1 MRQVSTK
8 AVRNELIQLY
18 AFLEDANRSSTLQ
31 SNENNNDNENDDD
44 NSNNHDNNDDINNF
58 QEGSLLNVEFNDAT
72 RKACATYLDLLAN
85 TALSFIQSEVR
96 CCD

>member
-1 MRQVSTK
+1 MLTK
-8 AVRNELIQLY
+8 NKKKLNFELNVNTI
-18 AFLEDANRSSTLQ
+18 DQ
-31 SNENNNDNENDDD
+31 SISQIFDENNNDNENDDD